1 MDRNKILYGN
11 LRKAGILIF
20 IGVAQFA
27 IFLMVAE
34 ALFPNYS
41 ISNNYISDL
50 GAICNRPP
58 ASKNSCVFVQPSSM
72 IFNSS
77 IIILGILL
85 ILSSYYFLNSR
96 VNRAIPIMIILSG
109 IGCIGVGIFTEATGI
124 IHGIFSLI
132 TFLSIGILAI
142 IAYIIQGS
150 PMKYFSIIAGT
161 VTLIALALYIN
172 GIYLGLGFGGM
183 ERMIVY
189 PVMIWSLAFSG
200 YLMGLEEKTK

>member
-1 MDRNKILYGN
+1 MDRSKILYSN

-27 IFLMVAE
+27 IFLMISE

-50 GAICNRPP
+50 GAICNRLP
-58 ASKNSCVFVQPSSM
+58 ASKNSCVFIQPSSM

-96 VNRAIPIMIILSG
+96 VNRTISIMIILSG

-124 IHGIFSLI
+124 IHGIFSFI
-132 TFLSIGILAI
+132 TFSSIGILAI

-150 PMKYFSIIAGT
+150 PMKYFSIIAGI
-161 VTLIALALYIN
+161 VTLIALALYIS

-200 YLMGLEEKTK
+200 YLMGLGEKAK